1 MCALQVTTKKQ
12 LHWAVTWNKPENFQ

>member
-12 LHWAVTWNKPENFQ
+12 LHWAVTWNKTENFQ